1 MTPPPVAAPR
11 RRGRKVLIL
20 IIALLVI
27 VGLLFGLDRAA
38 AACTANRI
46 ATTLQNE
53 GFPVRPN
60 VSVEGFPFLTQL
72 ISRHLQGVE
81 VTAPRYPIG
90 SVTASI
96 HVHAQD
102 ITLDSGYQSGT
113 IAQVTG
119 TGLVPFASLARMPG
133 LAAVPGLLISGDGPH
148 MVKLSANLGVFAAS
162 AIARVTQTAGN
173 ELSLRIVS
181 SSGVPAALLAPIRDL
196 ILRIPALPLG
206 LTVQSVRVSPRGVVI
221 GVAGSDVKF
230 GGSTAQ

>member
-1 MTPPPVAAPR
+1 MTPPPMAAPR

-27 VGLLFGLDRAA
+27 VGVLVGLDRAA
-38 AACTANRI
+38 AAYTANRI
-46 ATTLQNE
+46 ATTLQND

-90 SVTASI
+90 PVTASI
-96 HVHAQD
+96 DVHAQD

-119 TGLVPFASLARMPG
+119 TGLIPFASLAGLPA
-133 LAAVPGLLISGDGPH
+133 LAAVPGLQISSDGPH
-148 MVKLSANLGVFAAS
+148 MVKLSANFQVLAAS
-162 AIARVTQTAGN
+162 AIARVKQTARN
-173 ELSLRIVS
+173 EISLRIVS

-196 ILRIPALPLG
+196 ILQIPALPLG

-221 GVAGSDVKF
+221 GVAGSNVKF
-230 GGSTAQ
+230 GQ

>member
-1 MTPPPVAAPR
+1 MTQPPVAAPR

-20 IIALLVI
+20 IIVLLVI
-27 VGLLFGLDRAA
+27 AGLLFGLDRAA
-38 AACTANRI
+38 AAYTARRI

-60 VSVEGFPFLTQL
+60 VSVEGFPFLNQL
-72 ISRHLQGVE
+72 ISKHLQGVE
-81 VTAPRYPIG
+81 VTAARFPVG

-96 HVHAQD
+96 DVHAQN

-119 TGLVPFASLARMPG
+119 TGLIPFASVARLPALAT
-133 LAAVPGLLISGDGPH
+133 VPGLQISGDGPH
-148 MVKLSANLGVFAAS
+148 MVKLGVDLQVFAAS
-162 AIARVTQTAGN
+162 AIARVKQTARN
-173 ELSLRIVS
+173 QISLRIVS

-196 ILRIPALPLG
+196 IVQIPALPLG

-221 GVAGSDVKF
+221 GVAGSNVKF
-230 GGSTAQ
+230 GQ

>member
-20 IIALLVI
+20 TIALLVI

-38 AACTANRI
+38 AAYTANRI

-221 GVAGSDVKF
+221 GVAGSNVKF
-230 GGSTAQ
+230 GH

>member
-1 MTPPPVAAPR
+1 MTPPTLAAPR
-11 RRGRKVLIL
+11 RRGRKVWIL

-38 AACTANRI
+38 AAYTANRI

-72 ISRHLQGVE
+72 ISRYLQGVE

-90 SVTASI
+90 PVTASI
-96 HVHAQD
+96 DVHAHD

-113 IAQVTG
+113 IARVTG
-119 TGLVPFASLARMPG
+119 TGLIPFASLAGLPA
-133 LAAVPGLLISGDGPH
+133 LAAVPGLQISSDGPH
-148 MVKLSANLGVFAAS
+148 MIKLSANLQVLAAS
-162 AIARVTQTAGN
+162 AIARVKQTARN
-173 ELSLRIVS
+173 EISLRIVS

-196 ILRIPALPLG
+196 ILQIPALPLG

-221 GVAGSDVKF
+221 GVAGSNVKF
-230 GGSTAQ
+230 GQ

>member
-27 VGLLFGLDRAA
+27 VGLLIGLDRAA
-38 AACTANRI
+38 AAYTANRI

-72 ISRHLQGVE
+72 ISKHLQAVE

-90 SVTASI
+90 SVTAAI

-119 TGLVPFASLARMPG
+119 TGLIPFASLAKLSA
-133 LAAVPGLLISGDGPH
+133 LAAVPGLQISGDGPH
-148 MVKLSANLGVFAAS
+148 MVKLSANLSVFAAS
-162 AIARVTQTAGN
+162 AIARVTQTARN
-173 ELSLRIVS
+173 EISLRIVS

-221 GVAGSDVKF
+221 GVAGSNVKF
-230 GGSTAQ
+230 GQ

>member
-20 IIALLVI
+20 TIALLVI

-38 AACTANRI
+38 AAYTANRI

-148 MVKLSANLGVFAAS
+148 LVKLSANLGVFAAS